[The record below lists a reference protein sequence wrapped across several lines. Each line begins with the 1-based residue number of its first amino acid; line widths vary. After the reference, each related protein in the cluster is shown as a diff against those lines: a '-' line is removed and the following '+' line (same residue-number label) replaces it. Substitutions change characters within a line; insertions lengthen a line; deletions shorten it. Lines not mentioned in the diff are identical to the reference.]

1 MISALKDKQKRN
13 LLTIIAVLKVD
24 RNISAP
30 PIYQWDFL
38 IVKVITATGARAPQW
53 PIIIGICLIK
63 SETVVDELNRHHLLG
78 VPNRKFP
85 TEIGSTGN
93 RQA

>member
-1 MISALKDKQKRN
+1 MP
-13 LLTIIAVLKVD
+13 KVD
-24 RNISAP
+24 RKISAP
-30 PIYQWDFL
+30 PVYQWDFG
-38 IVKVITATGARAPQW
+38 IVKVITATGAPW

-85 TEIGSTGN
+85 PEIGSTGN
-93 RQA
+93 KQA